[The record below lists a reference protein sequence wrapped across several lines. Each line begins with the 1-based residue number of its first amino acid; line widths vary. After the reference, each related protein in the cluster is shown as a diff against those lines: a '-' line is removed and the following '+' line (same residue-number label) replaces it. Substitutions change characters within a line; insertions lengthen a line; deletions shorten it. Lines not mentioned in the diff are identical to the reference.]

1 MRSMSIMSALEDQ
14 ARGRAM
20 SEQTA
25 LAICQPS
32 FGHADS
38 PTPAQHNTFRHD
50 HAGLRGNGPHQRN
63 LEFKRGLADALLQR
77 RLDSQSHAAVEQRSR
92 EATVHGA
99 SRIEMDVTRLRSD
112 DNAPAHRLGHITVS
126 YTHLRAHE
134 TRHD

>member
-25 LAICQPS
+25 LAICHPS

-92 EATVHGA
+92 EATA
-99 SRIEMDVTRLRSD
+99 
-112 DNAPAHRLGHITVS
+112 VS

-134 TRHD
+134 TRHDLVCRLL